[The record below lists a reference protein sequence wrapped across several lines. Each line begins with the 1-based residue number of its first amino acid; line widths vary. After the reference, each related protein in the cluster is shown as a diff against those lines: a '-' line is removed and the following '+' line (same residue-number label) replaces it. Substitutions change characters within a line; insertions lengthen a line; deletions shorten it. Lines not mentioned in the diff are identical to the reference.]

1 MKEERAI
8 DTLRKLKK
16 ILDKNNIN
24 YWLDEGTLLG
34 AVREKKLIEWDHDID
49 LSIWYTDLEKI
60 TPLFDEISK
69 IGVEVCFFRG
79 KKHIDLV
86 DKGYKIDINLYH
98 LKDNKATRTW
108 YAHNNL
114 GRILD
119 YFIWILYVKNAELI
133 TSEIPL
139 IFTKIFVKLSN
150 KLPAFIN
157 KKIIDILFSLYK
169 KRGSE
174 SIIMAVPS
182 SFFMDLLPLEF
193 YKMTFNVPKKTE
205 KYLEYRY
212 GKNWRIPK
220 KDYNYTI
227 DDQSIVNK

>member
-1 MKEERAI
+1 MKEERAVE
-8 DTLRKLKK
+8 TLRKLKK
-16 ILDKNNIN
+16 ILDKKNIN

-49 LSIWYTDLEKI
+49 LSIWYTDLDKI
-60 TPLFDEISK
+60 IPLFNEINK

-108 YAHNNL
+108 YAHNKL
-114 GRILD
+114 GQILD
-119 YFIWILYVKNAELI
+119 YFIWILHVKNAEVI
-133 TSEIPL
+133 TSKVP
-139 IFTKIFVKLSN
+139 IFITKIFVKLSN
-150 KLPAFIN
+150 KLPDLIN
-157 KKIIDILFSLYK
+157 KKIIDLLFGIYEK
-169 KRGSE
+169 KGSK

-182 SFFMDLLPLEF
+182 NFFKDLAPLEF

-205 KYLEYRY
+205 KYLECRY
-212 GKNWRIPK
+212 GKNWRIPIK
-220 KDYNYTI
+220 EYNYTT